1 MASAVPTASAALVAM
16 VGDALATQPEVL
28 VCYGHP
34 GPVDSHDIV
43 ALMAAESAT
52 EPTVMQVGPRPLDE
66 TLDLTVV
73 VSCWRGGG
81 LEVQPAVTDRAY
93 ALADVIDTAVRAD
106 PTLRGSVWSARVA
119 AIVQAPVDDPDVLA
133 KGRLTELS
141 VTVHAQART

>member
-16 VGDALATQPEVL
+16 IGDALADQPEVL
-28 VCYGHP
+28 ICYGHP
-34 GPVDSHDIV
+34 GPTPAEDIV
-43 ALMAAESAT
+43 ALMAAESTT
-52 EPTVMQVGPRPLDE
+52 EPTVMQIGPRPLDE

-93 ALADVIDTAVRAD
+93 SLADVIDTTVRGD
-106 PTLRGSVWSARVA
+106 PTLRGSVWSAHVA
-119 AIVQAPVDDPDVLA
+119 AIVQAPVDDPELLA
-133 KGRLTELS
+133 TGRLAELS